1 MPLFPTK
8 YYTEGIPGTIIDAY
22 FSGLP
27 VLVSRWENHNDILY
41 ENETGISYEFDC
53 IEDFEIK
60 LEYLVNNQEMLE
72 KMRENC
78 LKRADKFTA
87 EISLEILYK
96 NIEE

>member
-1 MPLFPTK
+1 MKKYDLLLFPTK

-41 ENETGISYEFDC
+41 EKRNRNNVYEFDC

-72 KMRENC
+72 KMRE
-78 LKRADKFTA
+78 
-87 EISLEILYK
+87 LY
-96 NIEE
+96 ETV